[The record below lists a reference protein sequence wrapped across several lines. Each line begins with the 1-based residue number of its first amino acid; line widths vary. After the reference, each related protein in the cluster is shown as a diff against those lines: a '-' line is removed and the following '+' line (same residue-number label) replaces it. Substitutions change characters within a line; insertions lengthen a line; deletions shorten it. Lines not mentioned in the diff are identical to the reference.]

1 MPKTILIVD
10 DDPNIREYL
19 ETLLSDNGYE
29 TLTAENGEKALEV
42 LAANT
47 PDLITLDIEMPE
59 KTGPW
64 FNRAL
69 SRHKE
74 HANIPIIVITGHMGL
89 KYVIPN
95 AVGSLS
101 KPFEQ
106 QELLDLVRDT
116 IGS

>member
-1 MPKTILIVD
+1 MGTRRLRPTTGK
-10 DDPNIREYL
+10 
-19 ETLLSDNGYE
+19 
-29 TLTAENGEKALEV
+29 KALEV
-42 LAANT
+42 LAATT

-69 SRHKE
+69 SRSKT
-74 HANIPIIVITGHMGL
+74 HAGIPIIVITGHTGL

-101 KPFEQ
+101 KPFEPN
-106 QELLDLVRDT
+106 ELLDLVRET